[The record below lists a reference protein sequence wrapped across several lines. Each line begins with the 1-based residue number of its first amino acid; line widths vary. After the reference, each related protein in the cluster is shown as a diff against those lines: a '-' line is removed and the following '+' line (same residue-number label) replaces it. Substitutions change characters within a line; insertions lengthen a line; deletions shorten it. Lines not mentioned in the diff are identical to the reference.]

1 MVYFLKKS
9 TKEGTGMQEF
19 IEIMNYTV
27 LNAPLYKFVIAFG
40 IFLVFLIARKIF
52 ALSVIRSLE
61 SIVGKTRTD
70 VDDKILRA
78 LSAPMG
84 FVFVMLGIY
93 FSAMSVGMHKELY
106 PLLKSIFTLLFF
118 WVLYNFVHTFEEN
131 ILTLFGERISREI
144 GGFFVKSLKIFVIAL
159 GLVAVLQTFGINVS
173 AFIASLGLG
182 GLAFALAAKDTAAN
196 LFGGFAILT
205 DNIFKIGDW
214 VKIGSVEGIV
224 EDIGMRTTKIRAF
237 DKRLVVVPNAT
248 IANSAVDN
256 FSRRDRRRIKMRIGL
271 RYGTSTGTIKRI
283 LDQIRSML
291 EEHPGIHNDPLFVYF
306 DEFGASSLDLFFYLF
321 TTTAVWEEY
330 LQIREDINLKIIEIV
345 QRNGSDFAFPSQS
358 IYFENELEMKRSGT

>member
-1 MVYFLKKS
+1 
-9 TKEGTGMQEF
+9 MQEF
-19 IEIMNYTV
+19 TQIMNYTV
-27 LNAPLYKFVIAFG
+27 LNTPLYKFAIAFG
-40 IFLVFLIARKIF
+40 IFLFFLIARKLF
-52 ALSVIRSLE
+52 SLSVIKSVELF
-61 SIVGKTRTD
+61 VGKTKTD
-70 VDDKILRA
+70 IDDKILKA
-78 LSAPMG
+78 LSGPLNFA
-84 FVFVMLGIY
+84 FVVIGLY
-93 FSAMSVGMHKELY
+93 FAAMSIHLQDH
-106 PLLKSIFTLLFF
+106 LRIFLKGIFTLLFF
-118 WVLYNFVHTFEEN
+118 WILFNLVRSFEKN
-131 ILTLFGERISREI
+131 ILSLFGKRVSHEI
-144 GGFFVKSLKIFVIAL
+144 GLFFVKALKVFVLAL

-271 RYGTSTGTIKRI
+271 TYSTSTQTMQKI
-283 LDQIRSML
+283 LNEIREMLQNHPQIHK
-291 EEHPGIHNDPLFVYF
+291 EPLFVYF
-306 DEFGASSLDLFFYLF
+306 DEFGSSSLDLFFYLF

-330 LQIREDINLKIIEIV
+330 LRIREDINLKIIDIV
-345 QRNGSDFAFPSQS
+345 HKNGSDFAFPSQS
-358 IYFENELEMKRSGT
+358 IYFENELPLVEK